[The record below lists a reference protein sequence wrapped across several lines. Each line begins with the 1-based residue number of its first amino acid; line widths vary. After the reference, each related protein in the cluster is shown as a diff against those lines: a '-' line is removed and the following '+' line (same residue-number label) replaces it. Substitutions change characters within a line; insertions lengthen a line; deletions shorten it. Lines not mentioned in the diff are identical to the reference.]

1 MKKPFHKAHGF
12 SLIEVLVTLLLISIG
27 IIGLVAMQARA
38 IQYTQDSVQRNHAA
52 MLASDLFELIKAN
65 PTQIDTYSFSSLPA
79 AASTAT
85 ECIGLAN
92 TAASKQLEC
101 WSRDVRAL
109 LPGAADLANNFHTC
123 LSKTPGSCNEGS
135 VLEIQLAWR
144 AQGEGCLDD
153 AVVSE
158 EAPPADDESAS
169 EESGGDDES
178 GGDGE
183 DDESA
188 DENAPLADTSSCHY
202 RIRAEV

>member
-1 MKKPFHKAHGF
+1 MKKPFHNAHGF
-12 SLIEVLVTLLLISIG
+12 SLIEVLVTLLLVSIG

-52 MLASDLFELIKAN
+52 MLASDLFELIRAN
-65 PTQIDTYSFSSLPA
+65 PSQIDTYSFSSLPTV
-79 AASTAT
+79 ASTAT

-123 LSKTPGSCNEGS
+123 LSKTPGSCNEGA

-144 AQGEGCLDD
+144 SQGEGCLDD
-153 AVVSE
+153 TVVAE
-158 EAPPADDESAS
+158 EAPPTADESSS
-169 EESGGDDES
+169 EESSGGES
-178 GGDGE
+178 GGNSE

-188 DENAPLADTSSCHY
+188 DEEAPPADTSICHY

>member
-1 MKKPFHKAHGF
+1 MKKPFHKSHGF
-12 SLIEVLVTLLLISIG
+12 SLIEVLVTLLLVSIG

-79 AASTAT
+79 AASSAT

-109 LPGAADLANNFHTC
+109 LPGAADLVNNFHTC
-123 LSKTPGSCNEGS
+123 LSKTPGSCNAGS

-153 AVVSE
+153 TVVAE
-158 EAPPADDESAS
+158 ETPSADDESTS
-169 EESGGDDES
+169 EESSDDES
-178 GGDGE
+178 GEGSE
-183 DDESA
+183 DEESA
-188 DENAPLADTSSCHY
+188 DENAPPADTSICHY

>member
-1 MKKPFHKAHGF
+1 
-12 SLIEVLVTLLLISIG
+12 
-27 IIGLVAMQARA
+27 
-38 IQYTQDSVQRNHAA
+38 NHAA